1 LFVAF
6 SSDQTPEGALRV
18 KSHQSLTAYADRR
31 VRLAGSAI
39 LDSGNPWFAP
49 LDQLQ
54 AAANREGKALVSFAN
69 YDYLGVADHPA
80 IKNATHLA
88 LDKLGVG
95 ALGSRLVGG
104 ERLIHAEFED
114 ALAKFIGVDACL
126 TLVSGYLTNLSTIS
140 HLMGRRDLILYDE
153 FSHNSIL
160 SGITGSKAASVEF
173 RHNDMDHLQSLLKER
188 RSDHHN
194 CLIVVEGLYSMDGDI
209 PNLPELL
216 ALKDRFG
223 CWLLV
228 DEAHSIGGLGQNG
241 RGISEHFGE
250 DPRRIDIIV
259 GTLSKTFASCGGFVC
274 AQRSVLDWMRFT
286 LPGFVYSVGLP
297 PVIAA
302 AAHAALELIVAE
314 PERTATLHMN
324 ARRFY
329 NRAQEARLAT
339 GSAVGHGIVPVLF
352 PDLNSTIEGS
362 DFLLKRGIYA
372 PPIVQVGV
380 PKGLPR
386 IRFFISARHSSE
398 DIDRAVSALE
408 SFFAAKSAG
417 AQRHATLPLDADSPV
432 HQESAL
438 S

>member
-1 LFVAF
+1 VQ
-6 SSDQTPEGALRV
+6 SD
-18 KSHQSLTAYADRR
+18 QSLTAYAERR

-39 LDSGNPWFAP
+39 LDGGNPWFAP

-54 AAANREGKALVSFAN
+54 AAASREGRALVSFAN
-69 YDYLGVADHPA
+69 YDYLGVADHPVV
-80 IKNATHLA
+80 KNAAHVA

-114 ALAKFIGVDACL
+114 ALAKFVGADACL

-153 FSHNSIL
+153 FSHNSIVC
-160 SGITGSKAASVEF
+160 GIAGSKAMSADF
-173 RHNDMDHLQSLLKER
+173 RHNDMDHLQSLLKEL
-188 RSDHHN
+188 RSDHRN
-194 CLIVVEGLYSMDGDI
+194 CLIVVEGLYSMDGDV

-228 DEAHSIGGLGQNG
+228 DEAHSIGGLGRNG
-241 RGISEHFGE
+241 RGVSEHFAE

-259 GTLSKTFASCGGFVC
+259 GTLSKTFASCGGFIC

-314 PERTATLHMN
+314 PERTAALQRN
-324 ARRFY
+324 ARRFL
-329 NRAQEARLAT
+329 NKAREARLAT
-339 GSAVGHGIVPVLF
+339 GSAAGHGIVPVLF
-352 PDLNSTIEGS
+352 PDMRSTIEGS

-386 IRFFISARHSSE
+386 IRFFISARHNSE
-398 DIDRAVSALE
+398 DIDRTISALE
-408 SFFAAKSAG
+408 SFLAVRPAAG
-417 AQRHATLPLDADSPV
+417 QRHATSALDAAQV
-432 HQESAL
+432 
-438 S
+438 

>member
-1 LFVAF
+1 MH
-6 SSDQTPEGALRV
+6 SN
-18 KSHQSLTAYADRR
+18 QSLTVYAERR
-31 VRLAGSAI
+31 LRLAGSAI
-39 LDSGNPWFAP
+39 LDDGNPWFAP

-54 AAANREGKALVSFAN
+54 TAAGREGKTLVSFAN

-80 IKNATHLA
+80 VKNAAHLG
-88 LDKLGVG
+88 LDRLGIG

-114 ALAKFIGVDACL
+114 ALARFVGAEACL

-140 HLMGRRDLILYDE
+140 HVMGRRDLILYDE
-153 FSHNSIL
+153 FSHSSIV
-160 SGITGSKAASVEF
+160 SGISGSKATAAEF
-173 RHNDMDHLQSLLKER
+173 RHNDMDHLQWLLKER
-188 RSDHHN
+188 RSDHRN

-209 PNLPELL
+209 PNLPELH

-228 DEAHSIGGLGQNG
+228 DEAHSIGGLGRNG
-241 RGISEHFGE
+241 RGVSEHFGE
-250 DPRRIDIIV
+250 DPRRIDIII

-314 PERTATLHMN
+314 PERTAALQMN
-324 ARRFY
+324 ARRFLKKA
-329 NRAQEARLAT
+329 RAARLAT
-339 GSAVGHGIVPVLF
+339 GSAAGYGIVPVLF
-352 PDLNSTIEGS
+352 PDMRSTIEGS
-362 DFLLKRGIYA
+362 DFLLKMGIYA

-398 DIDRAVSALE
+398 DIDRTISALE
-408 SFFAAKSAG
+408 SFLATRPAAG
-417 AQRHATLPLDADSPV
+417 QRHATP
-432 HQESAL
+432 AL
-438 S
+438 EAAQV